1 MTTPILHLVSVSPH
15 NESCEWMMKRLFE
28 QLMVFKEFGAVIGFL
43 AVFVAFAIMNPRAF
57 LSLKNLGGMLT
68 MASQLGIMAVGISF
82 LMISGEFDLSVG
94 SVYAL
99 SPMFMALMVNAGLHP
114 IPAFVIALAI
124 AACIGASNGL
134 ITLQMGI
141 PSFITTLGMMML
153 VRGIILAVT
162 GGFPVLYKGH
172 SFGLVAALNLR
183 FGETNFRASSVWFVL
198 LVIIFAFTLT
208 RTRYGNWVLV
218 TGGNK
223 QTAQAL
229 GINWWRTKFTNFIL
243 CSVLAGFSGIV
254 NMGRFKTVEADLGE
268 GMELEAISAAV
279 IGGNLLS
286 GGYGSIIGTLIG
298 AGLIGMMR
306 SGLVLAGAPV
316 YWYRAFIGGILV
328 AAVIINVRVQK
339 AVIR

>member
-1 MTTPILHLVSVSPH
+1 
-15 NESCEWMMKRLFE
+15 MKKLLGQLF
-28 QLMVFKEFGAVIGFL
+28 VIKEFGAIIGFS
-43 AVFVAFAIMNPRAF
+43 AVFVAFAIINPRAF
-57 LSLKNLGGMLT
+57 LSGQNLGGMLT
-68 MASQLGIMAVGISF
+68 MAAQLGIMAIGISF

-99 SPMFMALMVNAGLHP
+99 SPMFMALMVNGGLHP
-114 IPAFVIALAI
+114 IPAFCIALAI
-124 AACIGASNGL
+124 AAFIGACNGV

-153 VRGIILAVT
+153 VRGVILAVT

-172 SFGLVAALNLR
+172 AFELISALNLR
-183 FGETNFRASSVWFVL
+183 FGDTNFRASTVWFLV
-198 LVIIFAFTLT
+198 LVIIFAVVLT
-208 RTRYGNWVLV
+208 RTRYGNWVLA
-218 TGGNK
+218 TGGNR

-243 CSVLAGFSGIV
+243 CSLLAGFSGMV
-254 NMGRFKTVEADLGE
+254 NMGRFLTVEADLGE
-268 GMELEAISAAV
+268 GMELEAIAAAV
-279 IGGNLLS
+279 IGGNLLT

-339 AVIR
+339 AVVR